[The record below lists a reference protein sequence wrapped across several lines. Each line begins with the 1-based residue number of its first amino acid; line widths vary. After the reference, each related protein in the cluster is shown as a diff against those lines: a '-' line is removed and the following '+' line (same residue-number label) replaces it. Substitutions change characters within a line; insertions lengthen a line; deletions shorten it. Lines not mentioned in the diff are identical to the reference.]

1 VMGVAAI
8 FGIFAATYFWFPK
21 MFGRMMNEPLG
32 KVHFWLT
39 FVGTYCIFMPMH
51 FVGIAGGI
59 RRYADASA
67 VQYLQNL
74 QPLHVFMTIAAFIT
88 AAAQLI
94 FIFNFFW
101 SLKFGPKAP
110 KNPWD
115 ATTLEWTTD
124 SPPPLD
130 NFGGEFPSVYRGPYE
145 FSVPGA
151 KEDFVPQHLAP
162 AQVARAK

>member
-1 VMGVAAI
+1 
-8 FGIFAATYFWFPK
+8 
-21 MFGRMMNEPLG
+21 MMSEPLG
-32 KVHFWLT
+32 KIHFWFT

-67 VQYLQNL
+67 VQYLAKL
-74 QPLHVFMTIAAFIT
+74 QPLHHFMTIAAFVT

-101 SLKFGPKAP
+101 SLKHGAP
-110 KNPWD
+110 ASKNPWN
-115 ATTLEWTTD
+115 ATTLEWSTD

-130 NFGGEFPSVYRGPYE
+130 NFHGDYPSVYRGPYE

-151 KEDFVPQHLAP
+151 VDDFIPQNLPP
-162 AQVARAK
+162 AQVARTK

>member
-1 VMGVAAI
+1 
-8 FGIFAATYFWFPK
+8 
-21 MFGRMMNEPLG
+21 
-32 KVHFWLT
+32 
-39 FVGTYCIFMPMH
+39 
-51 FVGIAGGI
+51 
-59 RRYADASA
+59 
-67 VQYLQNL
+67 
-74 QPLHVFMTIAAFIT
+74 MTIAAFVT
-88 AAAQLI
+88 AAAHLI

-101 SLKFGPKAP
+101 SLKFGDKAS
-110 KNPWD
+110 KNPWN

-130 NFGGEFPSVYRGPYE
+130 NFGGDFPSVYRGPYE